1 MSKLCLV
8 YSASDSA
15 YASLKNIVRF
25 KSHLTRFQYVSL
37 LQLVE
42 GNSLNNIL
50 YDSFSNTE
58 FSILD
63 LINDSSTGEFIYK

>member
-8 YSASDSA
+8 YSVSDSA
-15 YASLKNIVRF
+15 YASLKKHRAVQIPP
-25 KSHLTRFQYVSL
+25 HPLQYVSL